1 LLYWSGI
8 IEKRE
13 CSSKQMEKET
23 WSTTSFSPL
32 WIRTIKS
39 TIKMIK

>member
-1 LLYWSGI
+1 MEQYSNSVYETRGKTLLYWSGI

-23 WSTTSFSPL
+23 
-32 WIRTIKS
+32 
-39 TIKMIK
+39 